1 MTMAVTAIKIRM
13 YDVGFGDAFLITLVQ
28 GAKSW
33 RMLVDCGV
41 HSLGKARPLIDVVR
55 AIIAELT
62 AASSPGSPPAL
73 DVVVATHHHADH
85 IAGFAYP
92 DWEAVQVGE
101 VWVPFVEDPSDPD
114 AVALKSGLDRSATAL
129 NALVGR
135 AATAAGRGAAPLK
148 ALAMA
153 GALAVNSLGNTAAT
167 DRLLGRNGKHFRNNP
182 TVRYLPNKSAALNV
196 LPTSLHSVLIHVLGP
211 SRDPN
216 DLKRMDPPSSDR
228 WQARQRAFEAQAA
241 DAATPADGPAPP
253 EDIFDDMYQVSPVEA
268 GEYIGAEIVAALD
281 SLDLDKLM
289 DDSDEFLAAA
299 SILERSVNNT
309 SVFFVLD
316 VAGTHLVFVGDSQQG
331 AWDHVLSDPAA
342 RPLVSNPA
350 FYKIGHHGSHNATPR
365 DYVASCLGRQG
376 AYTMLPYGNVR
387 QWGDIPNAALL
398 GALANNNTVLVRA
411 DEPKASGTVEVGP
424 DGLWSEITIQ
434 VDGG

>member
-1 MTMAVTAIKIRM
+1 MSATSIKIRM

-41 HSLGKARPLIDVVR
+41 HNQGKARPLIDVVH
-55 AIIAELT
+55 AIIGDLT
-62 AASSPGSPPAL
+62 SAATPGSPPAL

-85 IAGFAYP
+85 ITGFAYA

-101 VWVPFVEDPSDPD
+101 VWVPFVEDAGDPD
-114 AVALKSGLDRSATAL
+114 AVALKSGLDRAATAL
-129 NALVGR
+129 NALVGM
-135 AATAAGRGAAPLK
+135 ASKAMGAAPSR
-148 ALAMA
+148 ALFLA
-153 GALAVNSLGNTAAT
+153 GALAVNSLGNKAAT
-167 DRLLGRNGKHFRNNP
+167 DRLLGRNGKQFHNVP

-196 LPTSLHSVLIHVLGP
+196 IPTSLDKVLIHVLGP

-216 DLKRMDPPSSDR
+216 DLKRMDPPSSDS
-228 WQARQRAFEAQAA
+228 WQARQQAFEANIA
-241 DAATPADGPAPP
+241 GPSLLGEAPEPP
-253 EDIFDDMYQVSPVEA
+253 ELPEEIFDDIYRVGTAEVD
-268 GEYIGAEIVAALD
+268 EYIGAELVAALD
-281 SLDLDKLM
+281 SLDLDKLL
-289 DDSDEFLAAA
+289 DDTDELLAAA

-331 AWDHVLSDPAA
+331 AWEHVLSDPAA

-365 DYVASCLGRQG
+365 DYVANFIGHQG
-376 AYTMLPYGNVR
+376 TYAMLPYGQVKR
-387 QWGDIPNAALL
+387 WGDIPNEALL
-398 GALANNNTVLVRA
+398 GALAQNNTVLIRA
-411 DEPKASGTVEVGP
+411 DEPKATGTVEVGP
-424 DGLWSEITIQ
+424 NGLWSEITLQ
-434 VDGG
+434 VGGS